1 MSQAWTWNKANEE
14 KAKRRFGVKE
24 YRPGQR
30 ELIKAVL
37 QRRDALGILPT
48 GGGKS
53 LCYQLPA
60 LFLRK
65 AILVVSPL
73 ISLMQDQHEKL
84 TERRIQVAKLNS
96 TLTASEEREA
106 VADIEGGDLELI
118 YVTPE
123 RLENPDYV
131 DLLKESGVSL
141 FVVDEAHCISQWGH
155 DFRPAYL
162 ALRDA
167 IRKLGR
173 PPVLALTA
181 TATPRV
187 SADIL
192 KQLGMKDA
200 FVINTGIERQNLI
213 FEVARTVN
221 NDEKLERLK
230 QIISE
235 KGQGIGIV
243 YVATVKLANELW
255 RQLRTAG
262 VNAARYHGKLKST
275 DRERTQQGFMND
287 EYDVIVATKAFG
299 LGIDKSDIRFVV
311 HYTFPDSIETYV
323 QEAGRAGRDGK
334 PARGILFY
342 RLEDKRIQSYFLGGK
357 YPRREES
364 LQVYRTLQRLT
375 QDWVTP
381 DGFARE
387 RPRANRSRSSVTLK
401 ELVESSGMSE
411 TRVKVIV
418 ALLEASGIVER
429 GRQLRKVRDFP
440 SNEAFDRFLREYE
453 ERHQGDRERL
463 EAMMD
468 YGQSTMCRV
477 RMLNAYFGQ
486 VRQTDCGRCDN
497 CRGGFTTRKVDVAAL
512 MRATIRGKKKVATA

>member
-1 MSQAWTWNKANEE
+1 MNQAWVFNKSNEE

-30 ELIKAVL
+30 ELIQAVL
-37 QRRDALGILPT
+37 KGRDALGILPT

-60 LFLRK
+60 LFLRH

-106 VADIEGGDLELI
+106 VADIEQGDLELI

-123 RLENPDYV
+123 RLENQDYV
-131 DLLKESGVSL
+131 DLLKDSGVSL

-187 SADIL
+187 SDDIL
-192 KQLGMKDA
+192 TQLGMQNA
-200 FVINTGIERQNLI
+200 LVVNTGIERENLI

-221 NDEKLERLK
+221 DDEKLERL
-230 QIISE
+230 QTIIRE

-243 YVATVKLANELW
+243 YVATVKLANALW
-255 RQLRTAG
+255 SRLRSLG
-262 VNAARYHGKLKST
+262 LNAARYHGKMKT
-275 DRERTQQGFMND
+275 ADRERIQQGFMD
-287 EYDVIVATKAFG
+287 GEYDVIIATKAFG
-299 LGIDKSDIRFVV
+299 LGIDKPDIRFVV

-357 YPRREES
+357 YPRRDET
-364 LQVYRTLQRLT
+364 LRVYRALDHVTREQIADNRFLRGRRASRRMQIGTTLKAL
-375 QDWVTP
+375 V
-381 DGFARE
+381 
-387 RPRANRSRSSVTLK
+387 NRSGL
-401 ELVESSGMSE
+401 SE

-429 GRQLRKVRDFP
+429 GRQITKVRDFH
-440 SNEAFDRFLREYE
+440 SSEAFERFLREYE
-453 ERHQGDRERL
+453 ERHQGDRDRL

-468 YGQSTMCRV
+468 YGQTTMCRV
-477 RMLNAYFGQ
+477 RVLNRYFGQ
-486 VRQTDCGRCDN
+486 LRHRDCGRCDN
-497 CRGGFTTRKVDVAAL
+497 CRGGFMRRKIDVQAIMRRKGNVAA
-512 MRATIRGKKKVATA
+512 G